1 MPDQPDKPK
10 PTIDER
16 LEAITMNLE
25 IASAMQ
31 PANEKAIRALADETK
46 VALAELSKHSVAMM
60 DAIKRL
66 ANGTEANT
74 DTLHDHQERIDRLE
88 NPE

>member
-10 PTIDER
+10 PAIDER
-16 LEAITMNLE
+16 LAAIAMNLE

-31 PANEKAIRALADETK
+31 QANEKAIRALADETRS
-46 VALAELSKHSVAMM
+46 ALAELSKHSVAMM

-66 ANGTEANT
+66 ANATEANT
-74 DTLHDHQERIDRLE
+74 DTLRPRGTDR
-88 NPE
+88 PA